1 MDLQGGAA
9 AWAVSSVAETRPEEH
24 LSWVAGRLTEM
35 KHKDCTIV
43 HNLGTKPSLGPGRP
57 AAYSGRTRRR
67 ETEEAMDEEGIHGV
81 LARVLLAGRVPA
93 GTKLGEH
100 RLAEIFGVSRERIRK
115 VLHRLGHERLIRVE
129 KNRGAFAIDPDLGE
143 ARTLYEARRILEGGI
158 VAHLTDHLDES
169 GRARLQQHMDA
180 EEAALQAGDR
190 FTSIR
195 LSAEFHTVL
204 GELTGNPMIVR
215 PLQELVA
222 RTQML
227 VAYFEPDTAVA
238 CQCDEHRAVF
248 KALIGRE
255 RAKVVR
261 AMTTHLSLVETRLR
275 PRACEAVAAPL
286 EEVLRDAFVRPQGV
300 AVGTRSR
307 AFEAA

>member
-1 MDLQGGAA
+1 
-9 AWAVSSVAETRPEEH
+9 
-24 LSWVAGRLTEM
+24 
-35 KHKDCTIV
+35 
-43 HNLGTKPSLGPGRP
+43 
-57 AAYSGRTRRR
+57 
-67 ETEEAMDEEGIHGV
+67 MDEEAVHSI
-81 LARVLLAGRVPA
+81 LARALLAGRVAA

-100 RLAEIFGVSRERIRK
+100 RLAEVFAVSRERVRK

-143 ARTLYEARRILEGGI
+143 ARMVYEARRILEGGI
-158 VAHLTDHLDES
+158 VSHLAEALDDT
-169 GRARLQQHMDA
+169 GRARLERHVAA

-204 GELTGNPMIVR
+204 GGLTGNPMIVR

-227 VAYFEPDTAVA
+227 VAFFEPDSAVA

-248 KALIGRE
+248 RALAGRE
-255 RAKVVR
+255 RAKAVR

-275 PRACEAVAAPL
+275 PRVCEQVPQAL
-286 EEVLRDAFVRPQGV
+286 EEVLRAEIARHAARAGPARTADA
-300 AVGTRSR
+300 A
-307 AFEAA
+307 